1 MIVQP
6 LVTRQQMHGRGHLNR
21 DKRDGTAARAQTAE
35 PCSNHIPILSAL
47 ASTIELSSTP
57 QLL

>member
-21 DKRDGTAARAQTAE
+21 DKRDGTAARLRGLRLQ
-35 PCSNHIPILSAL
+35 SSAV
-47 ASTIELSSTP
+47 II
-57 QLL
+57 